1 MNDAGLTREIKYRV
15 SLEKTAFNKMEA
27 LFNCE
32 LDLNVR
38 KKLVQ
43 SYTHT

>member
-1 MNDAGLTREIKYRV
+1 MNDAGLTREIQYRV
-15 SLEKTAFNKMEA
+15 SLAKAAFNKMEA
-27 LFNCE
+27 LFNNK